1 MTLLQMYEHVF
12 SDESMQQRAVP
23 EIISQGI
30 KEKIHFTKVLE
41 LISGLKEEMD
51 KADFEELRK
60 FLIEWTRLKEDHVK
74 VDRIKDVLVTR
85 AYKADVEWSVY
96 ETYLL
101 NATETNMMLALL
113 RGFPRGGAHS
123 VSPETK
129 ARLLQCIA
137 YAIKVG
143 LNYQELEPFAV
154 NLTKVPNR
162 KSLDEDDIQFMYPG
176 QIVSEKE
183 VDALKTQKKVHLE
196 NLKSLPLYEGITFPS
211 ADLGE
216 YIRTSTLK
224 AMKDIPVQL
233 VNPTKRKVL
242 QMIYNI
248 SPDFKLN
255 LDELDN
261 KKLKELCKLDLPM
274 IAEASNYFYCV
285 EHEAELLDK
294 LDKAY
299 DKWLLEGS
307 FKKYMG
313 ISSARPFLTL
323 SPIREV
329 EAKSV
334 EDVLAGDSGALES
347 LVYHVK
353 PSVIGLPRTS
363 VYDVDVDYAKRLSQE
378 LQDLNVLP
386 SGYDYLCAVKAKG
399 VQSGKRKIT
408 IRGETLE
415 MKSDEPLE
423 TKEDEPVRNLGRK
436 RKSI

>member
-1 MTLLQMYEHVF
+1 MYNHVF

-23 EIISQGI
+23 EIISQEI
-30 KEKIHFTKVLE
+30 KKKIHFEKALEVLPE
-41 LISGLKEEMD
+41 LRKEVD
-51 KADFEELRK
+51 DADFEILRK
-60 FLIEWTRLKEDHVK
+60 FLLEWNSEKDDHDK
-74 VDRIKDVLVTR
+74 VSRYKDELVTR

-96 ETYLL
+96 ADYL
-101 NATETNMMLALL
+101 EKVDEKIMMLELL
-113 RGFPRGGAHS
+113 RGFPDGGAQT

-129 ARLLQCIA
+129 ARLLHCIA

-143 LNYQELEPFAV
+143 LNYQELTPFAV

-162 KSLDEDDIQFMYPG
+162 KSLDVDDLSYVYPG
-176 QIVSEKE
+176 KVVTKADMAAIEK
-183 VDALKTQKKVHLE
+183 QKKVHLE
-196 NLKSLPLYEGITFPS
+196 DLKALPLYEGITFPS

-242 QMIYNI
+242 QMIYNM
-248 SPDFKLN
+248 SPDFNLN
-255 LDELDN
+255 LDELDT

-274 IAEASNYFYCV
+274 IEEASNYFYCV
-285 EHEAELLDK
+285 EHEAELLVQ

-299 DKWLLEGS
+299 RKWLLEGS

-313 ISSARPFLTL
+313 ISSARLFLTL

-329 EAKSV
+329 EAKTV

-353 PSVIGLPRTS
+353 PSVLGLPRTS
-363 VYDVDVDYAKRLSQE
+363 AYDVDVDFAQRLSSE
-378 LQDLNVLP
+378 LQGLNVLP
-386 SGYDYLCAVKAKG
+386 DGYEYLCAVKAKG
-399 VQSGKRKIT
+399 LRRGKRKIT
-408 IRGETLE
+408 IGGETLE
-415 MKSDEPLE
+415 MKSDDPLE
-423 TKEDEPVRNLGRK
+423 TKEDEPVRTLGRK